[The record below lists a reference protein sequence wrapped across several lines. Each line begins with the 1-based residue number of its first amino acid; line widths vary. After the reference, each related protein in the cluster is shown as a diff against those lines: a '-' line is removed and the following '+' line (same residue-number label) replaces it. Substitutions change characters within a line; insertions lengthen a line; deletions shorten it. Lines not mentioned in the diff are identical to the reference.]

1 MNKRQQKEL
10 TILPFYYHT
19 PFKRNDK
26 MLKIYND
33 GHHYVGTQILPYH
46 GGPVVRS
53 LKSEACRFFDEQYIN
68 LLQQNE
74 KRPTSLMSDIML
86 SKYPNISNIKD
97 FVKTNVKRLWS
108 NLHSR
113 QKRLRRK
120 ANLNLWN
127 KWVTFTY
134 DPEKHDEINFKKKLR
149 KCLSNL
155 HTRRGWKY
163 MGVWEHGKNGNMLH
177 FHAIMYIPQNQMIG
191 TIEEKQDW
199 STKQHK
205 MQITHS
211 NSFFAEKFGRND
223 FEELSEYE
231 LKNGSALDY
240 LTKYISKTNE
250 RIVYSR
256 DIPSEL
262 TLIVNNEDIATEY
275 LDYRTKY
282 VLFDDFIGRTKQSY
296 YDTTSLP
303 SFNGRIVQTNIFNDL
318 LLYSS

>member
-1 MNKRQQKEL
+1 MNKQQQKEL
-10 TILPFYYHT
+10 TILPYYYHT

-33 GHHYVGTQILPYH
+33 GHHYVGIEIMPNKH
-46 GGPVVRS
+46 KGPLHNS
-53 LKSEACRFFDEQYIN
+53 KTESSRFFDEQYLS
-68 LLQQNE
+68 LLQQDE
-74 KRPTSLMSDIML
+74 KHPKSLIRDIML
-86 SKYPNISNIKD
+86 AKYPNIENIKD

-108 NLHSR
+108 NLYSR

-120 ANLNLWN
+120 ANLNIWN

-240 LTKYISKTNE
+240 LTKYISKTND

-256 DIPSEL
+256 GIPSEL

-282 VLFDDFIGRTKQSY
+282 VLFSDFIGKSIIDY
-296 YDTTSLP
+296 YDINALP
-303 SFNGRIVQTNIFNDL
+303 NFNGRIVQSNIFNDL
-318 LLYSS
+318 LLCGI